1 MLTSSMSSSQWREP
15 VMLQLLR
22 DAWLLTLSSNFL
34 TDWYLQVTSKTSVRT
49 CSRNRFSTAGLTDN
63 DGRPKMLPSCL
74 SVSKE
79 LVEKV
84 VLSAVDRQQAYFN
97 RHMPTSDFL
106 EGQGTAS
113 MGVRDCLYTLRIN
126 CCVIEN
132 AHHMGMHTAK
142 ICY

>member
-22 DAWLLTLSSNFL
+22 DAWLLTLSSNVL
-34 TDWYLQVTSKTSVRT
+34 TDWYLQVTSKTSVST
-49 CSRNRFSTAGLTDN
+49 SSRNRFSTAGLIDN

-84 VLSAVDRQQAYFN
+84 ALSAVERQ
-97 RHMPTSDFL
+97 
-106 EGQGTAS
+106 
-113 MGVRDCLYTLRIN
+113 
-126 CCVIEN
+126 
-132 AHHMGMHTAK
+132 
-142 ICY
+142 